1 MKNVK
6 IHSHASLRNEMKLVA
21 RGEKKTP
28 KNAGGM
34 SFDSVEALLRLLTP
48 QNREL
53 LAAIRDKNPQSIAEL
68 AKLTARAQPNLTRT
82 LGKLEAIGFV
92 HFNIVERRKVPA
104 ASVQSLQIN
113 IDPFSQNDRL
123 EFA

>member
-6 IHSHASLRNEMKLVA
+6 IQSHASLRNEMKLVA

-28 KNAGGM
+28 KNSGGM
-34 SFDSVEALLRLLTP
+34 SFYSVEALLRLLTP

-68 AKLTARAQPNLTRT
+68 PKLTSRAQPNLTRT

-92 HFNIVERRKVPA
+92 HFNTVERRKVPTT
-104 ASVQSLQIN
+104 SVQSLQIN